1 MTEGTRR
8 SLFPKRRRSWA
19 FRGVVLVALLVAA
32 GLVYLKLRDAG
43 EDSPEA
49 LPAPEAADLSPAPG
63 EPFETRPEPVGDDG
77 APPPL
82 VEESIPLPA
91 LDESDALAREMA
103 EGFSARP
110 ELRAWLLAPGLIRR
124 LVAGVANV
132 ADGESPREQLRFL
145 APKEPFR
152 VVEEDGRLV
161 ADPRSHARY
170 DIAAEVFASLDVSA
184 VIRAYRLLQPLFEEA
199 HADLGLPEASFEQ
212 TLGRAIAE
220 ILAAPRVE
228 GAAELQRVAS
238 FYEYADQDLEGLS
251 PAQRHLLRMG
261 PRNALRIQ
269 EKLREIQRSLGLAE
283 EEHQEPR
290 RGS

>member
-1 MTEGTRR
+1 
-8 SLFPKRRRSWA
+8 
-19 FRGVVLVALLVAA
+19 VAA
-32 GLVYLKLRDAG
+32 GLVYLKLRGPG

-49 LPAPEAADLSPAPG
+49 LPAPEAVDLSPAPG
-63 EPFETRPEPVGDDG
+63 EPFETRPEPAGEDG
-77 APPPL
+77 AAPPL

-110 ELRAWLLAPGLIRR
+110 ELRTWLRAPGLIRR

-132 ADGESPREQLRFL
+132 AEGESPREQLRFL

-152 VVEEDGRLV
+152 VVAEDGRLV

-170 DIAAEVFASLDVSA
+170 DVAAEVFVSLDVPA

-199 HADLGLPEASFEQ
+199 YTDLGLPEPSFEE
-212 TLGRAIAE
+212 TLGKAIAE
-220 ILAAPRVE
+220 ILAAPRLQ
-228 GAAELQRVAS
+228 GAAELQPVAG
-238 FYEYADQDLEGLS
+238 FYEYSDQELEGLS

-269 EKLREIQRSLGLAE
+269 EKLGEIQRGLGLAE
-283 EEHQEPR
+283 EEE
-290 RGS
+290 